1 MMVSTI
7 NLKSAVVL
15 IMSKASNANT
25 VFFIVFSLYSA

>member
-7 NLKSAVVL
+7 NLKSAVVPTR
-15 IMSKASNANT
+15 SRASNANT